1 MQLLQQ
7 MLIHFQINIANKM
20 RINFGEVEPR
30 SQIVHNFSVVF
41 FRQSFDQV
49 KVHDSGLPNFGR
61 LVFSFQFCQ
70 ISVFLFDAGDFL
82 REF

>member
-1 MQLLQQ
+1 
-7 MLIHFQINIANKM
+7 MLIHFQLNIANKK
-20 RINFGEVEPR
+20 RIDFSEVESC
-30 SQIVHNFSVVF
+30 SQIFHNFMVVF

-49 KVHDSGLPNFGR
+49 KVHDSWLPNLGG

-70 ISVFLFDAGDFL
+70 ISVFSFDAGDFL